1 MTMRAARLLAL
12 AALVAAPALAQ
23 DAVRVHAAGSLKAA
37 LTEAAAAFAKRPDG
51 AKVDFAFGPSGLLK
65 ERLEKGEASDV
76 FASANMAHPKAL
88 ADAGKAGPV
97 RAFARNTLCALAGPG
112 VKLAPATLLDAI
124 LDPKVKLGISTP
136 KADPSGDYAWQLFA
150 NAEKR
155 KAGSQKVLEA
165 KALKLTGGPG
175 HPPPPKDRT
184 VYGVIVAKGE
194 ADVFLTYCTN
204 AILAKKEEPQLQVV
218 SIPDD
223 LNVGADYGMV
233 VMTGAKAAGGRFAQF
248 LLSPDG
254 QAILGAFGFAPPR

>member
-1 MTMRAARLLAL
+1 MRIPALAAA
-12 AALVAAPALAQ
+12 AALVAMPAIAQ
-23 DAVRVHAAGSLKAA
+23 DAVKVHAAGSLKAA

-65 ERLEKGEASDV
+65 ERLEKGEVSDV

-88 ADAGKAGPV
+88 SDAGKAGPV
-97 RAFARNTLCALAGPG
+97 RAFARNTLCALAGAG
-112 VKLAPATLLDAI
+112 VKVTPETLLDTI

-155 KAGSQKVLEA
+155 KAGSRKALEA
-165 KALKLTGGPG
+165 RALQLTGGPQ

-204 AILAKKEEPQLQVV
+204 AILAKKEEPQLEVV
-218 SIPDD
+218 AIPDD

-233 VMTGAKAAGGRFAQF
+233 VMKDAKPGGARFADF
-248 LLSPDG
+248 LLSADG
-254 QAILGAFGFAPPR
+254 RAILGAFGFAPPR

>member
-1 MTMRAARLLAL
+1 MRLPSLAAA
-12 AALVAAPALAQ
+12 AALVALPAIAQ
-23 DAVRVHAAGSLKAA
+23 DAVKVHAAGSLKAA

-76 FASANMAHPKAL
+76 FASANMAHPRAL

-97 RAFARNTLCALAGPG
+97 RAFARNTLCALAGAG
-112 VKLAPATLLDAI
+112 VKVTPETLLDTI

-150 NAEKR
+150 NAERR
-155 KAGSQKVLEA
+155 KAGSQKALEA
-165 KALKLTGGPG
+165 RALQLTGGPQ

-218 SIPDD
+218 AIPDD
-223 LNVGADYGMV
+223 LNVGADYGLV
-233 VMTGAKAAGGRFAQF
+233 VMAGAKPAGARFADF
-248 LLSPDG
+248 LLSTDG
-254 QAILGAFGFAPPR
+254 REILGAFGFAPPK

>member
-1 MTMRAARLLAL
+1 MTMRAACLLAL

-23 DAVRVHAAGSLKAA
+23 DAVKVHAAGSLKAA

-51 AKVDFAFGPSGLLK
+51 SKVDFAFGPSGLLK

-112 VKLAPATLLDAI
+112 VTLAPATLLDAI

-150 NAEKR
+150 NAEKL
-155 KAGSQKVLEA
+155 KAGAQKALEA
-165 KALKLTGGPG
+165 KALKLTGGPQ

-184 VYGVIVAKGE
+184 VYGVLVAKGE

-204 AILAKKEEPQLQVV
+204 AILAKREEPQLQVV
-218 SIPDD
+218 AIPDD

-233 VMTGAKAAGGRFAQF
+233 VMAGAKAAGGRFAQF

>member
-1 MTMRAARLLAL
+1 MRLPAL
-12 AALVAAPALAQ
+12 AAATVLMAMPAAAQ
-23 DAVRVHAAGSLKAA
+23 DTIKVHAAGSLKAA
-37 LTEAAAAFAKRPDG
+37 LTEAAAAFAKKPDG
-51 AKVDFAFGPSGLLK
+51 AKVEFAFGPSGLLK
-65 ERLEKGEASDV
+65 DQLEKGEASDV

-97 RAFARNTLCALAGPG
+97 RAFARNTLCALAGAG
-112 VKLAPATLLDAI
+112 VKATPETLLDTI

-150 NAEKR
+150 NAEKA
-155 KAGSQKVLEA
+155 KPGAQKVLEA
-165 KALKLTGGPG
+165 RALHLTGGPQ

-204 AILAKKEEPQLQVV
+204 AILAKKEEPQLQVIA
-218 SIPDD
+218 IPAS

-233 VMTGAKAAGGRFAQF
+233 VMKGARPAGPRFADF
-248 LLSPDG
+248 LLSPEG
-254 QAILGAFGFAPPR
+254 RGILGGHGFAPPR

>member
-1 MTMRAARLLAL
+1 MRLPAL
-12 AALVAAPALAQ
+12 ASAAILMAVPALAQ
-23 DAVRVHAAGSLKAA
+23 EPIKVHAAGSLKAA
-37 LTEAAAAFAKRPDG
+37 LTEAASAFAKRPDG
-51 AKVDFAFGPSGLLK
+51 AQVDFAFGPSGLLK

-112 VKLAPATLLDAI
+112 VKVTPETLLDTI

-150 NAEKR
+150 NAERR
-155 KAGSQKVLEA
+155 KAGAQKALEA
-165 KALKLTGGPG
+165 KALQLTGGPNS
-175 HPPPPKDRT
+175 PPPPKDRT

-218 SIPDD
+218 AIPEG
-223 LNVGADYGMV
+223 LNVGADYGLVTMN
-233 VMTGAKAAGGRFAQF
+233 GARPAGARFADF
-248 LLSPDG
+248 LLSSEG
-254 QAILGAFGFAPPR
+254 RRILADFGFASPR

>member
-1 MTMRAARLLAL
+1 MRLPAIAAAVLMAMP
-12 AALVAAPALAQ
+12 AAAQ
-23 DAVRVHAAGSLKAA
+23 DTIRVHAAGSLKAA

-51 AKVDFAFGPSGLLK
+51 AKVEFAFGPSGLLK
-65 ERLEKGEASDV
+65 DRLEKGEASDL

-97 RAFARNTLCALAGPG
+97 RAFARNTLCALAGAG
-112 VKLAPATLLDAI
+112 VKATPDTLLDTI

-150 NAEKR
+150 NAEKV
-155 KAGSQKVLEA
+155 KAGSQKALEA
-165 KALKLTGGPG
+165 KALQLTGGPQ

-184 VYGVIVAKGE
+184 VYGMIVAKGD

-204 AILAKKEEPQLQVV
+204 AILAKKEEPRLQVIA
-218 SIPDD
+218 IPES

-233 VMTGAKAAGGRFAQF
+233 VMKVAKPAGARFSEY
-248 LLSPDG
+248 LLSAEG
-254 QAILGAFGFAPPR
+254 QGILGAFGFAPPK

>member
-1 MTMRAARLLAL
+1 MTMRAAGFVAALAL
-12 AALVAAPALAQ
+12 MGTPALAQ
-23 DAVRVHAAGSLKAA
+23 DAVKVHAAGSLKAA
-37 LTEAAAAFAKRPDG
+37 LTEAASAFGKGAGG
-51 AKVDFAFGPSGLLK
+51 AKVEFAFGPSGILK

-97 RAFARNTLCALAGPG
+97 RAFARNTLCALAGAH
-112 VKLAPATLLDAI
+112 VKAAPDTLLDTI

-150 NAEKR
+150 NAEKVR
-155 KAGSQKVLEA
+155 PGAQKALEA
-165 KALKLTGGPG
+165 KALQLTGGPNS
-175 HPPPPKDRT
+175 PPPPKDRT
-184 VYGVIVAKGE
+184 AYGAIVARGE

-218 SIPDD
+218 AIPAG

-233 VMTGAKAAGGRFAQF
+233 VMKDAKPAGARFADF
-248 LLSPDG
+248 LLSPEG
-254 QAILGAFGFAPPR
+254 RKILGAFGFAPPD